1 MKNERERMEANFL
14 RKKINRERHVYE
26 FNPTD
31 MLVPGVHF
39 SVQIS
44 AMFSGFCC
52 LIQTVLGNFD
62 DALCICKYL
71 YIAAMWRH
79 NH

>member
-39 SVQIS
+39 SVQIN
-44 AMFSGFCC
+44 AMFAGFVY
-52 LIQTVLGNFD
+52 LLQTVLANFD

-71 YIAAMWRH
+71 PMYH
-79 NH
+79 SHV

>member
-1 MKNERERMEANFL
+1 MEANFL
-14 RKKINRERHVYE
+14 RKKINREGHVYE

-31 MLVPGVHF
+31 MLVPSVHL

-44 AMFSGFCC
+44 AMFAGFFW
-52 LIQTVLGNFD
+52 LIQTVLANFD

-71 YIAAMWRH
+71 YTTAICRH
-79 NH
+79 NP